1 MPTNPFLE
9 ILNHLQSTG
18 FKDVAGTRLSGT
30 IPLSERLIN
39 EVVAA
44 SIPRGG
50 HVREAHVRPEP
61 GGRLSVRVAPRAA
74 LLPSLTLKLQIERQ
88 PEFPGNPVLVLRMAK
103 MGGLLGMAS
112 AALPIAGML
121 PPGVRLDGER
131 ILVDIRAMAAQRGFA
146 DLLAHVK
153 QLNITTDAGRV
164 LVQVDAG
171 VD

>member
-1 MPTNPFLE
+1 M
-9 ILNHLQSTG
+9 
-18 FKDVAGTRLSGT
+18 
-30 IPLSERLIN
+30 
-39 EVVAA
+39 
-44 SIPRGG
+44 
-50 HVREAHVRPEP
+50 REAQVHPEP
-61 GGRLSVRVAPRAA
+61 GNRFSVRVAPRAA
-74 LLPSLTLKLQIERQ
+74 LLPSLTLKLAIERQ

-103 MGGLLGMAS
+103 MGGLFGMAS

-131 ILVDIRAMAAQRGFA
+131 ILVDIRAMAAHRGFG

-153 QLNITTDAGRV
+153 QLQVSTDAGRV